1 MRLICPMPPRTK
13 RWRIPMG
20 ARASSSRLGT
30 TAHPWRSSQSAIR
43 ARRSA
48 KALIWSV
55 FARRAF
61 DSECISDLYRRDEG
75 PEGATLSDVNRA
87 GRRSSGSSREASAV
101 EPTRSQ
107 NMTVR

>member
-13 RWRIPMG
+13 RWR
-20 ARASSSRLGT
+20 SRWEHVHLPLDSERQPIRGG
-30 TAHPWRSSQSAIR
+30 SSQSAIR